1 MSSLPQWPPPDD
13 DPRHLEIMQE
23 RVRRIVNE
31 AAQAVADGIVE
42 EVGKIFLEAKTGTF
56 DLRQRITAIEQAI
69 EKLKKAR
76 S

>member
-13 DPRHLEIMQE
+13 DPRHMEIMQE
-23 RVRRIVNE
+23 WVRRIVNE
-31 AAQAVADGIVE
+31 AAQALADNIVE
-42 EVGKIFLEAKTGTF
+42 EVGKIFLETKNGAF
-56 DLRQRITAIEQAI
+56 DLRQRMTAIEQAV